1 MTTRKAHRGG
11 GLIVMGNRH
20 DLISRQ
26 AKPKVRRGEER
37 RCVASGNGMVIV
49 VVGGEGQESFPGGL
63 RVAEDWTILLG
74 APPLEATA
82 AVMDPE
88 GLTDLWR
95 SRGGPNSFPPVRDPA
110 CCLPPTLKEP
120 PMSSIWSR
128 CFAIFGLVLAAS
140 CTAQGAV
147 AQDALID
154 FEKDVKPILEQHC
167 YRCHGGESTEGLDLN
182 DTEAR
187 LDYVTPGDPEG
198 SDFFQR
204 LVATDDTLMPP
215 ADEGTPLA
223 KGEIAVLKLWI
234 SEGAKWP
241 ATIQLGATS
250 AVPVPSEPAAAGPK
264 PHEKSTAAKLW
275 AIHGWFHPAVVHFP
289 VALLNVAALFVLLH
303 WVFRGAFREM
313 AFWCLLL
320 GAISSIVACSM
331 GWAFVSERYLSE
343 EEVFRHR
350 WGGIAV
356 AVWSSLISILA
367 LRLKSSDKGWSQ
379 IGWQLGVLVA
389 AAGVGI
395 VGHQGGELV
404 YGEGMYDKVFL
415 KYFPGT
421 AATAPVE
428 ASGAAS
434 EKDAAGTGTSGDMTS
449 GDTTS
454 SGETPATESPD
465 TAAPTTATPPADSKS
480 SEESAP
486 SAESVEVETPATDPP
501 AAEPVDGIGG

>member
-1 MTTRKAHRGG
+1 
-11 GLIVMGNRH
+11 
-20 DLISRQ
+20 
-26 AKPKVRRGEER
+26 
-37 RCVASGNGMVIV
+37 
-49 VVGGEGQESFPGGL
+49 
-63 RVAEDWTILLG
+63 
-74 APPLEATA
+74 
-82 AVMDPE
+82 
-88 GLTDLWR
+88 
-95 SRGGPNSFPPVRDPA
+95 
-110 CCLPPTLKEP
+110 
-120 PMSSIWSR
+120 MSSIWSR
-128 CFAIFGLVLAAS
+128 CFAIVGLVLAAS
-140 CTAQGAV
+140 CAATGAV

-182 DTEAR
+182 DAEAR
-187 LDYVTPGDPEG
+187 LDYVTPGDPDG

-223 KGEIAVLKLWI
+223 KGQIAVLKLWI

-241 ATIQLGATS
+241 ATIQLGSTS
-250 AVPVPSEPAAAGPK
+250 AVPVPSEPQETGLK
-264 PHEKSTAAKLW
+264 PHEKPTAAKLW

-303 WVFRGAFREM
+303 WVFRGSFREM

-343 EEVFRHR
+343 EDVFRHR

-356 AVWSSLISILA
+356 AVWSSVISILA
-367 LRLKSSDKGWSQ
+367 MRLKSSDKGWSQ

-428 ASGAAS
+428 AAGAAS
-434 EKDAAGTGTSGDMTS
+434 EQDAAGTGTSGDATPGETTS
-449 GDTTS
+449 GD
-454 SGETPATESPD
+454 EKPAAESPD
-465 TAAPTTATPPADSKS
+465 TAAPSTETPSTETPATGSDTKS

-486 SAESVEVETPATDPP
+486 ASESVEVETPQTDPP
-501 AAEPVDGIGG
+501 SADSPAATPGDGSGG